1 MDLVFGR
8 DYFLRASWGARPET
22 PEALAGRFLKN
33 IDLLSAIDPLLAL
46 WLSGVN
52 SPKKLET
59 IRDRYAEIVAAE
71 ISTDD
76 WGEPEPIYG
85 YWPGAITRGHP
96 CPLSYALNVRAGANL
111 EADEFQNHAEFGT
124 SSNCIPDPA
133 AITYR
138 IFKAA
143 LLAVVQAWEPTD
155 CFARPAGLIKLS
167 PDTDGHFREAWMQY
181 LSAPLA
187 ARVTPPQTAMIDRF
201 PDGGLLM
208 SATTD
213 TFDIANPAHLAVARD
228 IGAAMAPL
236 NELPWPSAR
245 QAD

>member
-1 MDLVFGR
+1 MELVFGR
-8 DYFLRASWGARPET
+8 YYLIRASLGARPET
-22 PEALAGRFLKN
+22 PEALAARFLKN

-59 IRDRYAEIVAAE
+59 IRDRYAQIVAAE
-71 ISTDD
+71 ISRDD
-76 WGEPEPIYG
+76 FGEPEPIYG
-85 YWPGAITRGHP
+85 YWPGAITRGQP
-96 CPLSYALNVRAGANL
+96 EPSSYALNVRAGAYL
-111 EADEFQNHAEFGT
+111 EAEEFQNHAKFST
-124 SSNCIPDPA
+124 SSGYIPDPA

-143 LLAVVQAWEPTD
+143 LLAIVEAWEPTN
-155 CFARPAGLIKLS
+155 CFARPAGLIDLS
-167 PDTDGHFREAWMQY
+167 PDTHGHFREAWMQY

-187 ARVTPPQTAMIDRF
+187 ARVTPPQTAVIDRF

-213 TFDIANPAHLAVARD
+213 TFDIANPAHLAAARD
-228 IGAAMAPL
+228 IGAATAPL
-236 NELPWPSAR
+236 NALL
-245 QAD
+245 

>member
-1 MDLVFGR
+1 MELVFGR
-8 DYFLRASWGARPET
+8 YYFIRASWGARPET
-22 PEALAGRFLKN
+22 PEALAARFLKN

-71 ISTDD
+71 ISRDD
-76 WGEPEPIYG
+76 FGEPEPIYG

-96 CPLSYALNVRAGANL
+96 RPLSYALNARAGAYL
-111 EADEFQNHAEFGT
+111 EAEEFQNKAEFAT
-124 SSNCIPDPA
+124 DSTCVPDPA

-143 LLAVVQAWEPTD
+143 LLAIVEAWQPTD
-155 CFARPAGLIKLS
+155 CFARPAGLIDLL
-167 PDTDGHFREAWMQY
+167 PDTDGHFREAWIQY

-187 ARVTPPQTAMIDRF
+187 ARVTLPQTAVIDRF

-245 QAD
+245 QGD